1 MFRLERLKY
10 AVAFF
15 LVALFTILN
24 YSCSPKTSITQPT
37 GNTGGGGNN
46 GVGSTTQPSAISG
59 QVTSSVSGIPID
71 SALVQIINS
80 SINIKLYTNTLGK
93 FLDTLNLSS
102 NTNFT
107 VYVSKAGYITDTLG
121 ITVNLGTNLLL
132 GEIVLLPQTSNGQ
145 KPSGNPVSISLLSQ
159 SANSIGVVGSGSMET
174 ATLVFVALDSTG
186 TPIDLNH
193 SVSVAFSFGAHPG
206 GGEVFS
212 PAVVQTNDQGQA
224 AVNITSGTKAG
235 AVQILATITLGTQK
249 IFSMPISIA
258 IFGGFP
264 DANHFSVAP
273 AYLNFPGWEYFGLTD
288 QITAYVGDK
297 YGNPC
302 RPKTA
307 VYFTTTGGI
316 IGGSANTDDMGEG
329 PAALLSAAPLPND
342 QTLGPGFAR
351 ITASTAD
358 ENKNTITAS
367 TIVLF
372 SGTPQLSVSPTTFNI
387 PNGGSQL
394 FNYTVSDQNG
404 NPLSGGTAINVT
416 VKDQNLGVQGETSL
430 TLPDTQ
436 SKTYTHF
443 SFQAYDTTAAD
454 NPSTVSIT
462 INVTGPNGNIEK
474 TIYGTSH

>member
-1 MFRLERLKY
+1 MRRLEKIKFV
-10 AVAFF
+10 AVFIF
-15 LVALFTILN
+15 LALLSILN
-24 YSCSPKTSITQPT
+24 YSCSPKTSITQSL
-37 GNTGGGGNN
+37 TGGGSNN
-46 GVGSTTQPSAISG
+46 GNGGSGTQPSVVTG
-59 QVTSSVSGIPID
+59 QVTNSITGIPID
-71 SALVQIINS
+71 SALVQIIYS
-80 SINIKLYTNTLGK
+80 SINVGVYTNTLGK
-93 FLDTLNLSS
+93 FLDTLHLSS
-102 NTNFT
+102 NTTFT
-107 VYVSKAGYITDTLG
+107 VYISKPGYVTDTLS
-121 ITVNLGTNLLL
+121 ITVNLGTPFSF
-132 GEIVLLPQTSNGQ
+132 GEISISPISSGGQ
-145 KPSGNPVSISLLSQ
+145 KPSGNPVSLSLLSQ
-159 SANSIGVVGSGSMET
+159 SSTSIGVVGSGSIET
-174 ATLVFVALDSTG
+174 ATLVFVALDSSG
-186 TPIDLNH
+186 TPIDLLH
-193 SVSVAFSFGAHPG
+193 SVSVTFSFGAHPG

-235 AVQILATITLGTQK
+235 TVQILATITIGTQK
-249 IFSMPISIA
+249 IFSMPIGIA

-316 IGGSANTDDMGEG
+316 IGGSANTDNMGEG
-329 PAALLSAAPLPND
+329 PVDLLSAAPLPVD
-342 QTLGPGFAR
+342 QTFGAGFAR
-351 ITASTAD
+351 VTASTAD

-367 TIVLF
+367 TVVLF
-372 SGTPQLSVSPTTFNI
+372 SGVPQLSISPTTFNI
-387 PNGGSQL
+387 PNAGSQL

-404 NPLSGGTAINVT
+404 NPLAGGTSINVT

-436 SKTYTHF
+436 SKTWTHF
-443 SFQAYDTTAAD
+443 SFQAYDTTF
-454 NPSTVSIT
+454 NSNTSTVSIT
-462 INVTGPNGNIEK
+462 ITVNGPNGNIEK